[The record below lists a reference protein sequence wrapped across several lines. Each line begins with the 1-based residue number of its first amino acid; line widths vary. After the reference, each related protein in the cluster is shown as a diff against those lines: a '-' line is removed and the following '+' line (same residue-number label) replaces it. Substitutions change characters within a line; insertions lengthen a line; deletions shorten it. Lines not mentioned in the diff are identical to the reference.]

1 MAFPFFQVAVIGGGI
16 NGAGIA
22 REAAYRGY
30 NCLLAEQGDFAGAT
44 SSQSSKLIHGG
55 IRYLEQGRMG
65 LVFEALH
72 ERKTLLAIAPHL
84 VSPLRFHIPVYR
96 GDSRAGWLIGLGCKL
111 YDLLAGPHNLTPS
124 KRIQPQEFGQFPELA
139 QEGLQAIFA
148 YSDAQVFDA
157 RLTLETALS
166 ASLAGA
172 VVRNYYR
179 LVQAQPKGDRFLLEF
194 LDLRTQTTEW
204 AEAQVVINAAG
215 AWTPQLDRWFTAKKK
230 RPGLRFSRGIHL
242 VVRAKGPHQHGFLT
256 LPEGGRVVFVLPW
269 AGNYT
274 LIGTTESLYEGT
286 DFAHIPPSEE
296 EILYLLEVYRRYF
309 PAQEIKRSEVLH
321 IHSGVRSLI
330 DQGESDLGQMSREYH
345 IEGER
350 LRGGQGYWAVFGG
363 KITTYRSLGE
373 KVMDQVGR
381 GFPASAQTAKSTK
394 ASPLPGALPLA
405 NGQEQTARAALQEAG
420 LDPSLEALWRGRYGN
435 RWVAVAGL
443 LGENPRYKEQLL
455 PQGLWWAELAY
466 LMDFELA
473 HLAEDVLLRRTL
485 LGYETGP
492 AEAEKLQAA
501 MVDLGVRSGQ
511 SPPPTPGLH

>member
-1 MAFPFFQVAVIGGGI
+1 MSLPFFQVAVIGGGI

-55 IRYLEQGRMG
+55 IRYLEQGRIG

-111 YDLLAGPHNLTPS
+111 YDLLAGPHNLTAS
-124 KRIQPQEFGQFPELA
+124 QRIRPQDFGQFPELA
-139 QEGLQAIFA
+139 HEGLQAIFA

-157 RLTLETALS
+157 RLTLETTLS
-166 ASLAGA
+166 AAQAGA

-179 LVQAQPKGDRFLLEF
+179 LVGAQPKGDRFLLEF
-194 LDLRTQTTEW
+194 LDLRTQTPEW

-215 AWTPQLDRWFTAKKK
+215 AWTPRLDRWFTAKRK

-242 VVRAKGPHQHGFLT
+242 VIRAKGPHQHGFLT

-274 LIGTTESLYEGT
+274 LIGTTESRYEGT
-286 DFAHIPPSEE
+286 DFAKIPPSEE

-309 PAQEIKRSEVLH
+309 PAQEIRRSEVLH

-330 DQGESDLGQMSREYH
+330 DRGESDLGQMSREYH

-350 LRGGQGYWAVFGG
+350 LPGGQGYWAVFGG

-381 GFPASAQTAKSTK
+381 GFPASAQAAKSTK
-394 ASPLPGALPLA
+394 HTPLPGALPLLP
-405 NGQEQTARAALQEAG
+405 GQEQEARAAILGAG
-420 LDPSLEALWRGRYGN
+420 LDPSLESLWKSRYGN
-435 RWVAVAGL
+435 RWVEVAQGL
-443 LGENPRYKEQLL
+443 RGNPRYQEQVL
-455 PQGLWWAELAY
+455 PQGLWLAELAY
-466 LMDFELA
+466 LVGSELA
-473 HLAEDVLLRRTL
+473 HLPEDVLLRRTL

-492 AEAEKLQAA
+492 LELEKLQRALEE
-501 MVDLGVRSGQ
+501 LGALSGK
-511 SPPPTPGLH
+511 SPQPRWP